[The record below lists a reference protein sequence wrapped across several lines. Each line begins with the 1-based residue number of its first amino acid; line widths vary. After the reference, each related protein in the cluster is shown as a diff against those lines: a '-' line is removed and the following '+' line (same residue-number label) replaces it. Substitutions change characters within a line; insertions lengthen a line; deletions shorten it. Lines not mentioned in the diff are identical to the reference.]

1 MAYRVVPAIL
11 NLWFKIPEKLRFLLV
26 GGWNTLFSLVLF
38 ALIFATSEN
47 YKLSLVIAH
56 FTSVL
61 QSFLTFRFFVFRANL
76 NKDANILMEYL
87 KINLVYLIYFGL
99 NYALLVLFVETFKI
113 NPIIAQVLITCI
125 LVVYAYIANKYFT
138 FKNGKR
144 K

>member
-11 NLWFKIPEKLRFLLV
+11 NLWFKIPEKLRFVLV
-26 GGWNTLFSLVLF
+26 GGWNTLFALALF
-38 ALIFATSEN
+38 ALIFQFSDN
-47 YKLSLVIAH
+47 YKLSLIVAH

-76 NKDANILMEYL
+76 NKDANFLLEYL
-87 KINLVYLIYFGL
+87 KMNLVYLIYFGL
-99 NYALLVLFVETFKI
+99 NYFLLVLFVEIFKI
-113 NPIIAQVLITCI
+113 YPIIAQVIITCI
-125 LVVYAYIANKYFT
+125 LMVYAYIANKYFT

>member
-1 MAYRVVPAIL
+1 MIYKMIPAIL

-26 GGWNTLFSLVLF
+26 GGWNTLFGLALF
-38 ALIFATSEN
+38 ALIFKFSGN
-47 YKLSLVIAH
+47 YKLSIVVAH

-76 NKDANILMEYL
+76 NKEANFLQEYL
-87 KINLVYLIYFGL
+87 KMNLVYLIYFGL

-113 NPIIAQVLITCI
+113 EPIIAQVLITCI